1 MNGLLKHLFTGLLLL
16 CIVQLAAQPTF
27 TLTPSNNLV
36 DQGNSFTVDVRVSSF
51 ANVASIQFPI
61 SWNDAIISY
70 QSISNINST
79 ALPGLTT
86 SSFGVPGSGNAP
98 DDRVVLSWN
107 HPNFTGVS
115 LADQTVL
122 FSLTFQG
129 EIGGTTL
136 IEFNENLPQSIEVLD
151 AQGNDL
157 GFVGNDALATVNG
170 GGGGPTGF
178 TLSLA
183 DVTAN
188 TGDNVCLPVTVNDF
202 NSILGM
208 QFSVNYDASALT
220 FTSSQNFNAALV
232 GFTSASVGNPTPG
245 NLTFTWNDP
254 FAAGVT
260 LPDGA
265 TLLELCFTVTGSS
278 TTTVN
283 FSGTPTP
290 IEIIDGNEMTVPF
303 NSESGTVT
311 IGGTTG
317 PPPITLTLADVSA
330 NTGDNVC
337 LPLTVTNFTD
347 ITSMQFNMNYNA
359 SILSFTGAQS
369 FNASLPGWG
378 AASITNPSAGVLT
391 VNWTNATGVTLPNGT
406 SLVSVCFDVTG
417 NTTSDVTLP
426 APRTIQNGDGDAVTT
441 NVNSGTVTINT
452 PIEGFTLILADA
464 TANNGDNVCLPV
476 TVNDFDN
483 ILGIQFSINYDPAAL
498 TFTGSQNFNP
508 ALVGFTSASVGNPTP
523 GNLTFTWNDPFAA
536 GVTLPDGD
544 VLFE

>member
-51 ANVASIQFPI
+51 TNVASIQFPI

-79 ALPGLTT
+79 ALPGLTI

-157 GFVGNDALATVNG
+157 GFVGNDALVTVNG

-188 TGDNVCLPVTVNDF
+188 TGDNVCLPITVNDF

-208 QFSVNYDASALT
+208 
-220 FTSSQNFNAALV
+220 
-232 GFTSASVGNPTPG
+232 
-245 NLTFTWNDP
+245 
-254 FAAGVT
+254 
-260 LPDGA
+260 
-265 TLLELCFTVTGSS
+265 
-278 TTTVN
+278 
-283 FSGTPTP
+283 
-290 IEIIDGNEMTVPF
+290 
-303 NSESGTVT
+303 
-311 IGGTTG
+311 
-317 PPPITLTLADVSA
+317 
-330 NTGDNVC
+330 
-337 LPLTVTNFTD
+337 
-347 ITSMQFNMNYNA
+347 
-359 SILSFTGAQS
+359 
-369 FNASLPGWG
+369 
-378 AASITNPSAGVLT
+378 
-391 VNWTNATGVTLPNGT
+391 
-406 SLVSVCFDVTG
+406 
-417 NTTSDVTLP
+417 
-426 APRTIQNGDGDAVTT
+426 
-441 NVNSGTVTINT
+441 
-452 PIEGFTLILADA
+452 
-464 TANNGDNVCLPV
+464 
-476 TVNDFDN
+476 
-483 ILGIQFSINYDPAAL
+483 
-498 TFTGSQNFNP
+498 
-508 ALVGFTSASVGNPTP
+508 
-523 GNLTFTWNDPFAA
+523 
-536 GVTLPDGD
+536 
-544 VLFE
+544 